1 MERYVEW
8 KPFYSVGEDS
18 LDREH
23 QRIIGLVDDLYM
35 AIEAGE
41 EQFRVRDILDRLAY
55 HAVTHFTHEERVM
68 RQCRFPEPQYTAHKA
83 MHDEMQRRVCELCAK
98 PEGVAGHEL
107 LHFLRDWW
115 VEHIQSR
122 DKEYSAYINAGAC
135 ETVKTQ

>member
-1 MERYVEW
+1 MEHYVEW

-23 QRIIGLVDDLYM
+23 QRIIGLIDDLYM

-68 RQCRFPEPQYTAHKA
+68 RQCRFPDYIAHKA
-83 MHDEMQRRVCELCAK
+83 MHDEMQRRVFELRAT
-98 PEGVAGHEL
+98 PDAVAGHGL
-107 LHFLRDWW
+107 LNFLRDWW
-115 VEHIQSR
+115 IEHIQNR
-122 DKEYSAYINAGAC
+122 DKEYTASIRAAMHK
-135 ETVKTQ
+135 TVKT

>member
-8 KPFYSVGEDS
+8 KPFYSVGEES

-23 QRIIGLVDDLYM
+23 QRIIGLIDDLYM

-41 EQFRVRDILDRLAY
+41 EHFRVRDILDRLAY

-68 RQCRFPEPQYTAHKA
+68 RHCRFPDYEAHKA
-83 MHDEMQRRVCELCAK
+83 MHDEMQRRVFDLRAK
-98 PEGVAGHEL
+98 PDAVVGHEL

-115 VEHIQSR
+115 VEHIQNR
-122 DKEYSAYINAGAC
+122 DKEYSAYLNAGTR